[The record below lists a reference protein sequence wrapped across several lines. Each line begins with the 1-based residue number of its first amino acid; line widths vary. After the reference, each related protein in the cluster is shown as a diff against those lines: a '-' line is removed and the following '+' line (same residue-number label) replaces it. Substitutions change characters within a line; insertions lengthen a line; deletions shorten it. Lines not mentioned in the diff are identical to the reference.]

1 MKGYKG
7 KPKKQST
14 YYYLYYVAQR
24 IPLLSDIQLLGN
36 KFVWDRRLK
45 NIYKISKLNFHL
57 GANINFAAM
66 AVRDWKLE
74 IETLLCL
81 YNWNIL
87 GNVTI
92 S

>member
-45 NIYKISKLNFHL
+45 NRY
-57 GANINFAAM
+57 IN
-66 AVRDWKLE
+66 
-74 IETLLCL
+74 
-81 YNWNIL
+81 
-87 GNVTI
+87 
-92 S
+92 